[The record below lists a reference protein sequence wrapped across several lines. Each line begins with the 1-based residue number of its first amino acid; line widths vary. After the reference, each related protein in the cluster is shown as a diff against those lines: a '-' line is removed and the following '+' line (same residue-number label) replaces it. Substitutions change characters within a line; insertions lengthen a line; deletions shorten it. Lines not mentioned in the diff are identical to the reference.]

1 MSAKGSLGV
10 SNFEL
15 YREERI
21 LQTSVLQASGEDD
34 RPEVPI
40 DPIPVARQS
49 RDIYWLVC
57 ISILS
62 WTILSL
68 TEMPLFSR
76 LTVHWQEYRV
86 LFTTYRWMG
95 FFIRMISFLTQNRRS
110 INTWWVDKQVNC
122 LTSKSPVHRYRLKPW
137 LISNKI
143 ETRSLGWN
151 SGTEIQNWREEKRW
165 QRWKEQRWQRN

>member
-10 SNFEL
+10 SNSGL

-34 RPEVPI
+34 RSEVPI

-49 RDIYWLVC
+49 RDIYWFVYVTV
-57 ISILS
+57 LS

-76 LTVHWQEYRV
+76 LAVH
-86 LFTTYRWMG
+86 
-95 FFIRMISFLTQNRRS
+95 
-110 INTWWVDKQVNC
+110 
-122 LTSKSPVHRYRLKPW
+122 
-137 LISNKI
+137 
-143 ETRSLGWN
+143 
-151 SGTEIQNWREEKRW
+151 
-165 QRWKEQRWQRN
+165 

>member
-1 MSAKGSLGV
+1 MSAKGNLGV
-10 SNFEL
+10 SNLGL

-34 RPEVPI
+34 RSEVPI

-49 RDIYWLVC
+49 RDIYWLVYVTV
-57 ISILS
+57 LS

-76 LTVHWQEYRV
+76 LAVHWQEYMV
-86 LFTTYRWMG
+86 LFTTYRGMG

-122 LTSKSPVHRYRLKPW
+122 LTSKSPIHRYLLKPW

-151 SGTEIQNWREEKRW
+151 SGTEIQNWREEKR
-165 QRWKEQRWQRN
+165 